1 MITSKTTTS
10 PTNDLTADTSTTLYP
25 VFPSDD
31 TLTLST
37 AQANGTAPVVL
48 GASVTLDET
57 TGLQN
62 ATTTPSPAGDA
73 DDNDIL
79 LSALP
84 STFAT
89 RLTALGAGTA
99 MDAALSGYTGAV
111 GDTGSNAFTLNLTPG
126 TNVLDIKFTDSLGA
140 ALNGLD
146 SGLDT
151 LDGTSILLYTDTN
164 NNILLGRAGGPDG
177 AIVFAAYIEETGSP
191 VSGGKIWT
199 VEYQPLKH
207 PDASNPDD
215 ALSLLDKV
223 FVSTLKDGFDLT
235 NAPSG
240 QNLFLMFTG
249 SNPTVVDDGGVLRVS
264 DPTIIAT
271 GKDPADQ
278 SSGANINTGDTV
290 NTSQGGGPTTLG
302 TNNQMIVEQEG
313 IRLTFVT
320 GARLDVTVPNLSQ
333 NEADVEA
340 NIDYTAMFNAT
351 TASFDVVQ
359 LQGGKTAMVRISAY
373 STAVESG
380 VNFVN
385 GYANDTSVA
394 ITNVRI
400 FDKSTGLVIENSDG
414 SVNDPNIAISFT
426 GGVATI
432 TGVKAGYQ
440 IEYTTSADHNRV
452 LIENG
457 AAVNARGDNHADFDI
472 GGFSLRHPST
482 ITTEIGS
489 QMIFEDDGPAAAG
502 TAAAG
507 TVDEDGLANG
517 IPGGVGDVPGEVT
530 SVSGNVSAI
539 FQSGVDVPL
548 TYSLSSDTS
557 GLPALTSGGVAL
569 VYSVVGD
576 TLTAK
581 AGAVDVFTFSLNAAG
596 DYSFTLLQPL
606 DHPAGNDENDIT
618 LNLGTLLKATDKD
631 GDSVTAAAEKLVIT
645 VDDDTPTASGA
656 AGAGTV
662 DEDGLANGIP
672 GGVGDVPGEATTA
685 SGSVTA
691 IFQSGADVPLTY
703 SLSSDTSGLPA
714 LSSGGVALVYSVVG
728 DTLTAKAGAI
738 DVFTFSLNAA
748 GDYSFTL
755 LQPLDHPAGNDEN
768 DITLSL
774 GAMLQATDKDG
785 DTVTAAAEKLVITVD
800 DDTPTAAGTAEA
812 GTVDEDGLAN
822 GIAGGVGD
830 VAGEA
835 TTASGNVTGIFQSG
849 ADVPLTYSLS
859 SDTSG
864 LPALSSGGVALVY
877 SVAGDTLTAK
887 AGAVDVFTFSL
898 SAAGAY
904 SFTLLQPLDHPAGND
919 ENDISLNLGA
929 MLQATDKDGDTVT
942 AAADKLVITVD
953 DDTPTANGTAGAG
966 TVDED
971 GLANGIAG
979 GVGDVPGEATTA
991 SGSVTA
997 IFQSGA
1003 DVPLTYSLSSD
1014 TSGLP
1019 ALSSGGVALVYSVA
1033 GDTLTAKAGAVDVF
1047 TFSLSAAGDYSFTLL
1062 QPLDHPA
1069 GNDEN
1074 DISLNLG
1081 AMLQATDKDGDT
1093 VTAAAEKLVITVDDD
1108 TPTATGTAEAGTVD
1122 EDGLANGIAGGIG
1135 DVPGEATTASG
1146 NVTAIFQ
1153 SGADVPLTYS
1163 LSSDTSGL
1171 PALTS
1176 GGVALVYSVAG
1187 DTLTANAGVGGA
1199 EVFTFSFSAAGAYSF
1214 TLLQPLDHPAGNDE
1228 NDITIN
1234 LGTMLQ
1240 ATDKDG
1246 DTVTAAADKLVITI
1260 DDDTPTANGTA
1271 GAGTVDE
1278 DGLANGIAGGV
1289 GDVAGEATTA
1299 NGSVSGIFQSG
1310 ADVPLTYALSSD
1322 TSGLPALSSGGVA
1335 LVYSVAG
1342 DTLTA
1347 KAGAVDVFTFSLNAA
1362 GDYNFT
1368 LLQPLDHPAG
1378 NDENDITLNLG
1389 AMLQATDKDGD
1400 TVTAAA
1406 DKLVI
1411 TVDDDTPT
1419 ATGAAE
1425 AGTVDED
1432 GLANGIA
1439 GGVGDV
1445 AGEATTASG
1454 NVTGIFQSGADVPL
1468 TYSLSSDTSGL
1479 PALSSGGVALVYSV
1493 AGDTLTAKAGAV
1505 DVFTF
1510 SLNAAGDYSFTL
1522 LQPLDHPAGN
1532 DENDI
1537 SLNLGAMLQATD
1549 KDGDTVTAAAEK
1561 LVITVDDDTPT
1572 ANGAA
1577 GAGTVDEDG
1586 LANGIAGG
1594 VGDVPG
1600 EATTA
1605 SGSVTAI
1612 FQSGADVPLTY
1623 ALSSDTSGL
1632 PALSS
1637 GGVALVYSVAG
1648 DTLSAKAGAVD
1659 VFTFSLNAA
1668 GDYSFTLLQ
1677 PLDHPAGN
1685 DENDITLNLGA
1696 MLQATDKDG
1705 DTVTAAADKLVITV
1719 DDDTPT
1725 ANGTAGV
1732 GTVDE
1737 DGLANGIAGGVGD
1750 VPGEA
1755 TTASGSV
1762 TGIFQSGAD
1771 VPLTYALS
1779 SDTSGLPALSSGG
1792 VALVYS
1798 VAGDTLTAKAGAVDV
1813 FTFSLNA
1820 AGDYNFTLLQP
1831 LDHPAGNDEN
1841 DISLNLGAMLQA
1853 TDKDGDTVT
1862 ATADKLVITVDDDT
1876 PTATGTAAAGTV
1888 DEDGLANGIAG
1899 GVGDVP
1905 GEATTAS
1912 GSVTG
1917 IFQSGADV
1925 PLTYALSSDTSG
1937 LPALSS
1943 GGVALVYSVA
1953 GDTLTAK
1960 AGATDVFTFS
1970 LNAAGDYSFTLLQP
1984 LDHPAGN
1991 DENDI
1996 SLNLGAMLQATDK
2009 DGDTV
2014 TATADKLVITVD
2026 DDTPTATGTAAA
2038 GTVDED
2044 GLANGIAG
2052 GVGDVA
2058 GEATTAS
2065 GSVTGIFQSGADVPL
2080 TYALSS
2086 DTSGL
2091 PALTSGGVALVYS
2104 VAGDTLTAKAG
2115 TTDVF
2120 TFSLSAAGAY
2130 SFTLLQPLD
2139 HPAGNDENDITLN
2152 LGTLLQATD
2161 KDGDTVT
2168 AAAEKLVITV
2178 DDDTPTANGT
2188 AAAGTVDEDGLA
2200 NGIAGGIGDVPGEA
2214 TTTSGSISGI
2224 FQSGADVP
2232 LTYALSSDTSGL
2244 PALSSGGVAL
2254 VYSVAGDTLTAKAG
2268 AVDVFT
2274 FSLSA
2279 AGDYSFTLL
2288 QPLDHPAGNDE
2299 NDITLNLGTLLQAT
2313 DRDGDTVT
2321 AAAEKLVI
2329 TVDDDTPTANGSAEA
2344 GTVDEDGLAN
2354 GIAGGIGDVPGEVT
2368 TVSGNVSGIF
2378 QSGADVPLSYS
2389 LSSNTSG
2396 LPALSSGGVAL
2407 TYSVLGSTLT
2417 AKAGATDVFTLSLTV
2432 AGAYTFSLLQPLD
2445 HAAGNDENDLTI
2457 NLGSLLQATDK
2468 DGDTVTA
2475 AADKLVITVDDDT
2488 PTLAFGNLIGTG
2500 TDQAQQGYWN
2510 MAAGA
2515 DGLGAAGLDISLVNG
2530 QFTLVR
2536 PDDTTT
2542 TGTGTLVEQSP
2553 SPDANGAYQ
2562 FAGTLTGDFD
2572 NNAATADTTVHYT
2585 LSAYANGTYA
2595 LDLEEGFRSTIVL
2608 SSADGSLDAG
2618 GPDPVRTLTIGSE
2631 DIVFFGANPLAP
2643 ASGANS
2649 IQTGI
2654 GLGAS
2659 DPTEAQLQTNPLPS
2673 YIGSAALNVS
2683 TAGIGVANNLL
2694 QGDNQAAIG
2703 AADESF
2709 VVNPQ
2714 SLLTSMKVFIDNSVG
2729 GYNTATEDLY
2739 YRVFYEDGTFS
2750 NLIEVNTLTPEAG
2763 GQVSFTVEQ
2772 SATSLID
2779 AVQLTMARGEIKIP
2793 TIEFTHETESLAS
2806 DVKLAFNATVTDK
2819 DGDTATSAFDANLF
2833 ANDTT
2838 DVLFDFRLVGTTGER
2853 DAFNIDLSVAE
2864 NQYQVTGFD
2873 AGAGQRDAVVL
2884 IGDAGAT
2891 VQSIDNAGAD
2901 SIVTVAETGGQ
2912 ITTITLVGVDLL
2924 NTDIVMGSV

>member
-1 MITSKTTTS
+1 MTISKTTTS
-10 PTNDLTADTSTTLYP
+10 STNELTTDASTALYP
-25 VFPSDD
+25 VFPSDN
-31 TLTLST
+31 TLAVST
-37 AQANGTAPVVL
+37 ANGIAPVVL

-57 TGLQN
+57 SGLQN
-62 ATTTPSPAGDA
+62 ATATPSPAGDA

-89 RLTALGAGTA
+89 RLTALGVGTA
-99 MDAALSGYTGAV
+99 MDAALSGYTGAA
-111 GDTGSNAFTLNLTPG
+111 GNTGSNAFTLNLTPG
-126 TNVLDIKFTDSLGA
+126 INVIDIKFTDSLGA

-215 ALSLLDKV
+215 ALNLLNKV
-223 FVSTLKDGFDLT
+223 FVSTVQDGFNLN

-249 SNPTVVDDGGVLRVS
+249 ANPTVVDDNGVLRVS

-278 SSGANINTGDTV
+278 SSGANINTGDRI
-290 NTSQGGGPTTLG
+290 NTSQGGGPITIG
-302 TNNQMIVEQEG
+302 TNNQMITEQEG

-320 GARLDVTVPNLSQ
+320 GARLDVTIPNLSQ
-333 NEADVEA
+333 NEADVED
-340 NIDYTAMFNAT
+340 NIDFTAMFNAT

-359 LQGGKTAMVRISAY
+359 QQGGKTAMVKISAF
-373 STAVESG
+373 STAVEDR
-380 VNFVN
+380 VDFVN

-394 ITNVRI
+394 ITNVRV
-400 FDKSTGLVIENSDG
+400 FDKSTGLLLENSDG
-414 SVNDPNIAISFT
+414 SVNDPGIAISFS
-426 GGVATI
+426 GGVATV

-440 IEYTTSADHNRV
+440 IEYTTTADHNRV

-482 ITTEIGS
+482 ITSEIGS

-502 TAAAG
+502 TAEAG

-517 IPGGVGDVPGEVT
+517 IAGGVGDVPGEVT
-530 SVSGNVSAI
+530 TVSGSVTAI

-548 TYSLSSDTS
+548 S
-557 GLPALTSGGVAL
+557 
-569 VYSVVGD
+569 
-576 TLTAK
+576 
-581 AGAVDVFTFSLNAAG
+581 
-596 DYSFTLLQPL
+596 
-606 DHPAGNDENDIT
+606 
-618 LNLGTLLKATDKD
+618 
-631 GDSVTAAAEKLVIT
+631 
-645 VDDDTPTASGA
+645 
-656 AGAGTV
+656 
-662 DEDGLANGIP
+662 
-672 GGVGDVPGEATTA
+672 
-685 SGSVTA
+685 
-691 IFQSGADVPLTY
+691 Y

-728 DTLTAKAGAI
+728 DTLTAKAGAV
-738 DVFTFSLNAA
+738 DVFTFSLSAA
-748 GDYSFTL
+748 GAYSFTL

-768 DITLSL
+768 DITLNLGTMLKATDKDGDTVTAAAEKLVITVDDDTPTATGVAEAGTVDEDGLANGIAGGVGDVAGEATTASGNVTGIFQSGADVPLSYSL
-774 GAMLQATDKDG
+774 SSDTSGLPALSSGGVALVYSVAGDTLTAKAGAVDVFTFSLSAAGAYSFTLLQPLDHPDGNDENDITLNLGTLLQATDKDG

-800 DDTPTAAGTAEA
+800 DDTPTANGTAEA

-877 SVAGDTLTAK
+877 SVAGDTLTAQ

-904 SFTLLQPLDHPAGND
+904 SFTLLQPLDHPAGDD
-919 ENDISLNLGA
+919 ENDITINLG
-929 MLQATDKDGDTVT
+929 
-942 AAADKLVITVD
+942 
-953 DDTPTANGTAGAG
+953 
-966 TVDED
+966 
-971 GLANGIAG
+971 
-979 GVGDVPGEATTA
+979 
-991 SGSVTA
+991 
-997 IFQSGA
+997 
-1003 DVPLTYSLSSD
+1003 
-1014 TSGLP
+1014 
-1019 ALSSGGVALVYSVA
+1019 
-1033 GDTLTAKAGAVDVF
+1033 TL
-1047 TFSLSAAGDYSFTLL
+1047 
-1062 QPLDHPA
+1062 
-1069 GNDEN
+1069 
-1074 DISLNLG
+1074 
-1081 AMLQATDKDGDT
+1081 LQATDKDGDT
-1093 VTAAAEKLVITVDDD
+1093 VTAAAE
-1108 TPTATGTAEAGTVD
+1108 
-1122 EDGLANGIAGGIG
+1122 
-1135 DVPGEATTASG
+1135 
-1146 NVTAIFQ
+1146 
-1153 SGADVPLTYS
+1153 
-1163 LSSDTSGL
+1163 
-1171 PALTS
+1171 
-1176 GGVALVYSVAG
+1176 
-1187 DTLTANAGVGGA
+1187 
-1199 EVFTFSFSAAGAYSF
+1199 
-1214 TLLQPLDHPAGNDE
+1214 
-1228 NDITIN
+1228 
-1234 LGTMLQ
+1234 
-1240 ATDKDG
+1240 
-1246 DTVTAAADKLVITI
+1246 
-1260 DDDTPTANGTA
+1260 
-1271 GAGTVDE
+1271 
-1278 DGLANGIAGGV
+1278 
-1289 GDVAGEATTA
+1289 
-1299 NGSVSGIFQSG
+1299 
-1310 ADVPLTYALSSD
+1310 
-1322 TSGLPALSSGGVA
+1322 
-1335 LVYSVAG
+1335 
-1342 DTLTA
+1342 
-1347 KAGAVDVFTFSLNAA
+1347 
-1362 GDYNFT
+1362 
-1368 LLQPLDHPAG
+1368 
-1378 NDENDITLNLG
+1378 
-1389 AMLQATDKDGD
+1389 
-1400 TVTAAA
+1400 
-1406 DKLVI
+1406 KLVI

-1493 AGDTLTAKAGAV
+1493 VGDTLTANAGV
-1505 DVFTF
+1505 GGTEVFTF
-1510 SLNAAGDYSFTL
+1510 SLSAAGAYSFTL

-1537 SLNLGAMLQATD
+1537 SINLGTLLQATD

-1572 ANGAA
+1572 ATGAA
-1577 GAGTVDEDG
+1577 EAGTVDEDG

-1605 SGSVTAI
+1605 SG
-1612 FQSGADVPLTY
+1612 
-1623 ALSSDTSGL
+1623 
-1632 PALSS
+1632 
-1637 GGVALVYSVAG
+1637 
-1648 DTLSAKAGAVD
+1648 
-1659 VFTFSLNAA
+1659 N
-1668 GDYSFTLLQ
+1668 
-1677 PLDHPAGN
+1677 
-1685 DENDITLNLGA
+1685 
-1696 MLQATDKDG
+1696 
-1705 DTVTAAADKLVITV
+1705 
-1719 DDDTPT
+1719 
-1725 ANGTAGV
+1725 
-1732 GTVDE
+1732 
-1737 DGLANGIAGGVGD
+1737 
-1750 VPGEA
+1750 
-1755 TTASGSV
+1755 V

-1771 VPLTYALS
+1771 VPLTYSLS

-1798 VAGDTLTAKAGAVDV
+1798 VAGDTLTANAGVGGAEV
-1813 FTFSLNA
+1813 FTFSLSA
-1820 AGDYNFTLLQP
+1820 AGAYSFSLLQP

-1841 DISLNLGAMLQA
+1841 DISINLGTLLQA

-1862 ATADKLVITVDDDT
+1862 AAAEKLVITVDDDT
-1876 PTATGTAAAGTV
+1876 PTATGAAEAGTV

-1925 PLTYALSSDTSG
+1925 PLTYSLSSDTSGLSALSSGGVALVYSVAGDTLTAKAGAVDVFTFSLSAAGDYSFSLLQPLDHPAGNDENDISINLGTMLQATDKDDDTVTAAAEKLVITVDDDTPTAAGTAEAGTVDEDGLANGIAGGVGDVAGEATVASGSVTGIFQSGADVPLTYSLSSDTSGLPALSSGGVALVYSVVGDTLTAQAGAVDVFTFSLSAAGAYSFTLLQPLDHPAGNDENDITINLGTMLQATDKDGDTVTAAAEKLVITVDDDTPTAAGTAEAGTVDEDGLANGIAGGVGDVAGEATVASGSVTGIFQSGADVPLSYALSSDTSG

-1953 GDTLTAK
+1953 GDTLTAQ
-1960 AGATDVFTFS
+1960 AGAV
-1970 LNAAGDYSFTLLQP
+1970 
-1984 LDHPAGN
+1984 
-1991 DENDI
+1991 
-1996 SLNLGAMLQATDK
+1996 
-2009 DGDTV
+2009 
-2014 TATADKLVITVD
+2014 
-2026 DDTPTATGTAAA
+2026 
-2038 GTVDED
+2038 
-2044 GLANGIAG
+2044 
-2052 GVGDVA
+2052 
-2058 GEATTAS
+2058 
-2065 GSVTGIFQSGADVPL
+2065 
-2080 TYALSS
+2080 
-2086 DTSGL
+2086 
-2091 PALTSGGVALVYS
+2091 
-2104 VAGDTLTAKAG
+2104 
-2115 TTDVF
+2115 DVF

-2178 DDDTPTANGT
+2178 DDDTPTATGT
-2188 AAAGTVDEDGLA
+2188 AEAGTVDEDGLA
-2200 NGIAGGIGDVPGEA
+2200 NGIAGGVGDVAGEA
-2214 TTTSGSISGI
+2214 TTASGNVTGI

-2232 LTYALSSDTSGL
+2232 LSYALSSDTSGL

-2254 VYSVAGDTLTAKAG
+2254 VYSVAGDTLTAKAGATDVFTFSLSAAGAYSFTLLQPLDHPAGNDENDITLNLGTLLKATDKDGDTVTAAAEKLVITVDDDTPTANGTAAAGTVDEDGLANGIAGGVGDVAGEATVASGSVTGIFQSGADVPLSYALSSDTSGLPALSSGGVALVYSVLGDTLTAKAG

-2299 NDITLNLGTLLQAT
+2299 NDIAINLGTMLQAT
-2313 DRDGDTVT
+2313 DKDGDTVT

-2329 TVDDDTPTANGSAEA
+2329 TVDDDTPTANGTAEA

-2354 GIAGGIGDVPGEVT
+2354 GIAGGIGDVAGEATVASGSVT
-2368 TVSGNVSGIF
+2368 GIF

-2407 TYSVLGSTLT
+2407 AYSVLGNTLT

-2432 AGAYTFSLLQPLD
+2432 AGAYTFTLLQHLD
-2445 HAAGNDENDLTI
+2445 HAAGNDENDLAI

-2500 TDQAQQGYWN
+2500 TDLAQQGYWN
-2510 MAAGA
+2510 LGTGA
-2515 DGLGAAGLDISLVNG
+2515 DGLDANGLDISLVNG

-2572 NNAATADTTVHYT
+2572 NNAATANTTVHYT

-2595 LDLEEGFRSTIVL
+2595 LDLEEGFRSVIVL
-2608 SSADGSLDAG
+2608 SSADGALDAG
-2618 GPDPVRTLTIGSE
+2618 GPDPVRTLTIGTE

-2673 YIGSAALNVS
+2673 FIGTAALNVS
-2683 TAGIGVANNLL
+2683 TAGIGIANNLL

-2709 VVNPQ
+2709 VVNPE

-2763 GQVSFTVEQ
+2763 GQVSFTVEK

-2779 AVQLTMARGEIKIP
+2779 AVQLTMARGDIKIP
-2793 TIEFTHETESLAS
+2793 TILFTHETESLAS

-2819 DGDTATSAFDANLF
+2819 DGDTASSAFDANLF

-2864 NQYQVTGFD
+2864 NKYQVSGFD

-2884 IGDAGAT
+2884 IGDPGAT